1 MILNKGVLF
10 EEALSKATEL
20 AKNNPLP
27 QLDELIYV
35 RDLRGR
41 IRLILS
47 GKCDDYSDEEQ
58 KIQLFAKSLSEQ
70 LGVYGYPPD
79 QSILFAGDLMIGE
92 EILVSPDRRLIAEG
106 TGVKLWL
113 IDRQITG
120 QDWMRQ
126 PLERTTRNQ
135 RVTFFGVKGGVGRST
150 ALIIWAWHLAKK
162 GKKVIIFDL
171 DLESPGVSS
180 TLLPNEHLPDYG
192 IVDWFVEDGV
202 GQGNIIQ
209 KEMVGISPI
218 SRELIGDLW
227 IVPAYGRMTGDYLP
241 KLART
246 YAESSESGDSW
257 GDRLQYLVE
266 QIEVSHHP
274 DIVILDSR
282 AGIHDIAAVSVT
294 RMDADALFFAVDSPQ
309 TWKAY
314 SFLFENFNKSPSLK
328 ELRNRFRIVASMVPE
343 VGRKQYMTGFT
354 QNAWD
359 LFMDYLYEETGD
371 EDQDYFSYDLKDEDA
386 PHHPL
391 PIFWHRALQ
400 EFNPIASEYGIDEKT
415 IEEAMKECIAILDRL
430 YDNEKEV
437 HP

>member
-1 MILNKGVLF
+1 MISIEFVLF
-10 EEALSKATEL
+10 EEALKKATEV
-20 AKNNPLP
+20 AIKNPFSRLK
-27 QLDELIYV
+27 ELMYV

-41 IRLILS
+41 IRLLLP
-47 GKCDDYSDEEQ
+47 GQLDDYKNEREALQSIAE
-58 KIQLFAKSLSEQ
+58 SLSKE
-70 LGVYGYPPD
+70 LGAYGYAPD

-92 EILVSPDRRLIAEG
+92 EILASPDRRVIREG
-106 TGVKLWL
+106 NGIKICIL
-113 IDRQITG
+113 DRQITG
-120 QDWMRQ
+120 LDWIRK
-126 PLERTTRNQ
+126 PLRRTTTNQ
-135 RVTFFGVKGGVGRST
+135 RVTFYGVKGGVGRST
-150 ALIIWAWHLAKK
+150 ALIIWAWNLAKK

-171 DLESPGVSS
+171 DLESPGVSTS
-180 TLLPNEHLPDYG
+180 LLPEENLPDYG

-202 GQGNIIQ
+202 GQGNLIQ

-218 SRELIGDLW
+218 SQGLIGDLW
-227 IVPAYGRMTGDYLP
+227 IVPAYGRKTGDYLP

-257 GDRLQYLVE
+257 GDRLQFLVE
-266 QIEVSHHP
+266 QIEVSYSP

-294 RMDADALFFAVDSPQ
+294 RMDADTLLFAVDSPQ

-343 VGRKQYMTGFT
+343 VGRKQYLTGFT

-359 LFMDYLYEETGD
+359 LFRDYLYEETD
-371 EDQDYFSYDLKDEDA
+371 YEDRDFFSFDLKDEDA

-400 EFNPIASEYGIDEKT
+400 EFNPIASEYGMDEKT
-415 IEEAMKECIAILDRL
+415 VDEAMKECIAILDRL

-437 HP
+437 HT

>member
-1 MILNKGVLF
+1 MISNKVVLF
-10 EEALSKATEL
+10 QEALKRATEV
-20 AKNNPLP
+20 AIKNPFSRLN
-27 QLDELIYV
+27 EIIYV

-41 IRLILS
+41 IRLLLS
-47 GKCDDYSDEEQ
+47 GKRDDYSDEEHN
-58 KIQLFAKSLSEQ
+58 IQLFAESLSEQ
-70 LGVYGYPPD
+70 LGAYGYAPD
-79 QSILFAGDLMIGE
+79 QSVLFAGDLLIGE
-92 EILVSPDRRLIAEG
+92 EILESPDRRIITEENG
-106 TGVKLWL
+106 IKIWI

-120 QDWMRQ
+120 QDWIRI
-126 PLERTTRNQ
+126 PLKRTTTNQ
-135 RVTFFGVKGGVGRST
+135 RVTFYGVKGGVGRST

-162 GKKVIIFDL
+162 GKKIIIFDL
-171 DLESPGVSS
+171 DLESPGVSTS
-180 TLLPNEHLPDYG
+180 LLPEENLPDYG

-218 SRELIGDLW
+218 SRELPGDLW
-227 IVPAYGRMTGDYLP
+227 IVPAYGRKTGDYLP

-257 GDRLQYLVE
+257 GDRLQFLVE
-266 QIEVSHHP
+266 QIEVLYNP

-294 RMDADALFFAVDSPQ
+294 RMDADTLLFAVDSPQ
-309 TWKAY
+309 TWRAY
-314 SFLFENFNKSPSLK
+314 KFLFENFNKSPSLK
-328 ELRNRFRIVASMVPE
+328 ELRSRFQIVASMVPE
-343 VGRKQYMTGFT
+343 VGRKQYLTGFT

-359 LFMDYLYEETGD
+359 LFRDYLYEETDD
-371 EDQDYFSYDLKDEDA
+371 EDRDYFSYDLKDENA

-415 IEEAMKECIAILDRL
+415 ADEAMKECIAILDHL
-430 YDNEKEV
+430 YDNEREV
-437 HP
+437 IP